1 MTFDL
6 HGKTALITGG
16 GAGIG
21 LATAQLFIA
30 QGARVV
36 IADIGDATSA
46 AEAIGAHFVQC
57 DVAKESAVQ
66 QCFENAKAQLDD
78 HLDIVVLNAGIG
90 DVGTQIIHTPT
101 EQLRRI
107 TEVNY
112 WGVFYGLKIA
122 PGFMRDH
129 GAIISTAS
137 LAAFVN
143 VPGSA
148 SYSAAK
154 KAVVSLTEMSAL
166 ELGSRGIRVNCIC
179 PGYVD
184 TAMGSGAEG
193 QQLCEAF
200 TALGR
205 MAQVDDVTGVFL
217 FLASA
222 ASRYIT
228 GQAIKVDGGWSC
240 GPSQQLMSRI
250 LGTSE
255 APS

>member
-1 MTFDL
+1 
-6 HGKTALITGG
+6 
-16 GAGIG
+16 
-21 LATAQLFIA
+21 
-30 QGARVV
+30 
-36 IADIGDATSA
+36 
-46 AEAIGAHFVQC
+46 
-57 DVAKESAVQ
+57 
-66 QCFENAKAQLDD
+66 
-78 HLDIVVLNAGIG
+78 
-90 DVGTQIIHTPT
+90 
-101 EQLRRI
+101 
-107 TEVNY
+107 
-112 WGVFYGLKIA
+112 
-122 PGFMRDH
+122 
-129 GAIISTAS
+129 
-137 LAAFVN
+137 
-143 VPGSA
+143 
-148 SYSAAK
+148 
-154 KAVVSLTEMSAL
+154 MSAL